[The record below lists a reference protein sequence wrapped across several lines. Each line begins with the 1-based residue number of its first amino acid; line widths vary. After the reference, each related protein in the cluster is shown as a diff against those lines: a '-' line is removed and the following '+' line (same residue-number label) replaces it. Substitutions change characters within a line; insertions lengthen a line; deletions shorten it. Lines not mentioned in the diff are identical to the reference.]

1 MSNFFYL
8 PRCRRLYQSQPQ
20 SLQLL
25 WNRTS
30 DSGAVE
36 GILRTS
42 ILNSKV
48 SLIKLKGKLIFAE
61 LEYLTIYHRYLV
73 VNYIFLVFAKGRFA
87 HNLIY
92 NSPAGKLSP
101 KSFLNICCVFFLA
114 YLYPY
119 CLTGCLLNS
128 DFSSEYFWN
137 LPGWGLALTSHE

>member
-30 DSGAVE
+30 DSEAFD

-48 SLIKLKGKLIFAE
+48 SLIKLKGKLIFKE
-61 LEYLTIYHRYLV
+61 LEYLTINHRYLV
-73 VNYIFLVFAKGRFA
+73 VAFLVFAKGRFA
-87 HNLIY
+87 HNLIIIRLRE
-92 NSPAGKLSP
+92 NFRRRA
-101 KSFLNICCVFFLA
+101 F
-114 YLYPY
+114 
-119 CLTGCLLNS
+119 
-128 DFSSEYFWN
+128 
-137 LPGWGLALTSHE
+137 